1 MSSGIG
7 SGREP
12 PRKLAVM
19 EQNEYETLLVQ
30 ERAWLTRL
38 WSPAMWSSKKFTA
51 YATSYWLVRDSDL
64 LGYLT

>member
-1 MSSGIG
+1 MSPGIG

-12 PRKLAVM
+12 PRILVVV

-38 WSPAMWSSKKFTA
+38 WSPVMWSLTKLRNRRS
-51 YATSYWLVRDSDL
+51 L
-64 LGYLT
+64 LPMQPHIG

>member
-7 SGREP
+7 SGREL
-12 PRKLAVM
+12 PRILVVV

-38 WSPAMWSSKKFTA
+38 WSPVMWSLAKLRNRRS
-51 YATSYWLVRDSDL
+51 L
-64 LGYLT
+64 LPMQPHIG